1 MKLNKHALNSKKG
14 VLLKNTIMLYIM
26 QFSTYFLSF
35 IVVPYETRVLGAT
48 VYGKVGVATAIM
60 VYFQLVID
68 FGFILSATEEV
79 SLHRDDK
86 QRVSRIFTSVTINK
100 ILLTIGSIVVLAVLC
115 QAMPSWREDRT
126 FYMLFLV
133 ATAVN
138 SMMPDYLYRGLEQME
153 TITIRAVVIKAFFTV
168 MIVLLLKKPEQYCLI
183 PILNIIGYAAT
194 LLLSMR
200 ICRVSWTFILH
211 GCTPRTSGTTS
222 AVPAHFSIPASQ
234 RLFTTASNTVILSII
249 AAGTSTVGYYSLS
262 DKLVTTAKSGLSPI
276 SDSMYPYMTKN
287 KDFKLVWKILKIF
300 MPIIVIGCAVVAV
313 FARPLLTIVFGA
325 GYGDAAPVLR
335 AMLPVVIV
343 ILPSYILGFPT
354 LSAMG
359 LSKYANYSVV
369 FGSALHVFNLL
380 VLCFTGHMNMVTLG
394 ALVSIAECAILAFRI
409 VVIWRHR
416 DRLNPSKGA

>member
-1 MKLNKHALNSKKG
+1 MKLNKHALHSKKG

-168 MIVLLLKKPEQYCLI
+168 MIVLLLK
-183 PILNIIGYAAT
+183 
-194 LLLSMR
+194 SR
-200 ICRVSWTFILH
+200 S
-211 GCTPRTSGTTS
+211 
-222 AVPAHFSIPASQ
+222 
-234 RLFTTASNTVILSII
+234 
-249 AAGTSTVGYYSLS
+249 
-262 DKLVTTAKSGLSPI
+262 
-276 SDSMYPYMTKN
+276 
-287 KDFKLVWKILKIF
+287 
-300 MPIIVIGCAVVAV
+300 
-313 FARPLLTIVFGA
+313 
-325 GYGDAAPVLR
+325 
-335 AMLPVVIV
+335 
-343 ILPSYILGFPT
+343 
-354 LSAMG
+354 
-359 LSKYANYSVV
+359 
-369 FGSALHVFNLL
+369 
-380 VLCFTGHMNMVTLG
+380 
-394 ALVSIAECAILAFRI
+394 SIA
-409 VVIWRHR
+409 
-416 DRLNPSKGA
+416 

>member
-1 MKLNKHALNSKKG
+1 MKLNKHALHSKKG

-194 LLLSMR
+194 LLFVYAHLSRKLDIHFTRVHAKDVWNNFRRSSTFFYSR
-200 ICRVSWTFILH
+200 IA
-211 GCTPRTSGTTS
+211 TS
-222 AVPAHFSIPASQ
+222 IY
-234 RLFTTASNTVILSII
+234 TASNTVILSII

-287 KDFKLVWKILKIF
+287 KDFKLVWENSQNFHANHCHWLCGRRCFRPPAADHCIRRRLWRCRTGSARHAA
-300 MPIIVIGCAVVAV
+300 GCHRDSAELY
-313 FARPLLTIVFGA
+313 F
-325 GYGDAAPVLR
+325 
-335 AMLPVVIV
+335 
-343 ILPSYILGFPT
+343 GFPNAQCHGT
-354 LSAMG
+354 VQIRKL
-359 LSKYANYSVV
+359 
-369 FGSALHVFNLL
+369 FRRFR
-380 VLCFTGHMNMVTLG
+380 LCPARV
-394 ALVSIAECAILAFRI
+394 
-409 VVIWRHR
+409 
-416 DRLNPSKGA
+416 